1 MLLHTDSSRPYP
13 ASYYDDEMCLKA
25 PPLLW
30 MVIIYLSRSVILPIA
45 MALGHVAGVDDMA
58 IAKFHVFWSAS
69 GLVASLIALPVLIT
83 LFRRVP
89 AAAGWMRWVWAHGR
103 TFLAVAAILDVVL
116 LSRDIVPKG
125 GFDESSMW
133 SMIAA
138 ALDVFSF
145 LYIIAV
151 RRVRHVFSDF
161 PLPLS

>member
-13 ASYYDDEMCLKA
+13 ASYYDDEMCLKV

-45 MALGHVAGVDDMA
+45 MALGHVAGVDDVA

-69 GLVASLIALPVLIT
+69 GLVPSLIAVPVLIT

-103 TFLAVAAILDVVL
+103 TFLAVAAILDMVL
-116 LSRDIVPKG
+116 LSRDIIPKAG
-125 GFDESSMW
+125 LGDSSLW
-133 SMIAA
+133 SMFAA
-138 ALDVFSF
+138 ALDCFSLF
-145 LYIIAV
+145 YIVAA
-151 RRVRHVFSDF
+151 RRVRHVFSEF
-161 PLPLS
+161 PLPLH